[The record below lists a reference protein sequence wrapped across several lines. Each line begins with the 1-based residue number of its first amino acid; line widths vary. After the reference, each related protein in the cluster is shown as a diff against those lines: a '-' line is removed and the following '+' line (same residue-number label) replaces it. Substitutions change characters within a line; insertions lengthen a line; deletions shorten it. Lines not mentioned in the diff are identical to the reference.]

1 MIILGENRDDK
12 GTQLELLTKKIL
24 EFNGYKNIVKS
35 NIGPGGEEIDVT
47 GEYRLPNINGNS
59 VARKLICECKAHN
72 NNNNMNDWLKFLGKV
87 FVEEIERN
95 EEVFG
100 CFIALTG
107 VNGNVQGCYE
117 SIKNK
122 KNNISLIIGDNLF
135 DICKQIFNICKL
147 EEISNKIKK
156 YTNRQARMIDI
167 VYYDLSCYW
176 VIVYENFD
184 YTILSSDNNFV
195 INEKLELLIKLINNS
210 NNLSLKN
217 YVDLEEEARGIKRK
231 NILKSVI
238 LSEIIENMG
247 KWLIN
252 KTSYREINFT
262 EEEINLTINELIESG
277 FVIKEDKEISFLKDS
292 DEGFYSQLIEI
303 YKFLFNNLLI
313 VEKVIG
319 CKYYDEY
326 INKKLVENI
335 LEIQGNIKLST
346 EEVNEVI
353 NVLRLS
359 PTSLIYSLYPDEI
372 IVNHRKDNS
381 IINEKFNLEDK
392 NYYLR
397 KIHSFIKKDFINP
410 SLNKYFYNIR
420 NIREI
425 ETLEEIKVKTDEKI
439 INENKLHERI
449 GVGQLDES
457 LGSGYINILIRSD
470 CEQPWDLYNKNK
482 ES

>member
-47 GEYRLPNINGNS
+47 GEYSLPSINGN
-59 VARKLICECKAHN
+59 VTRKLICECKAHN

-87 FVEEIERN
+87 FVEEVERN

-107 VNGNVQGCYE
+107 VNGNAQGCYE
-117 SIKNK
+117 SIKSK
-122 KNNISLIIGDNLF
+122 KNNISLITGDNLF
-135 DICKQIFNICKL
+135 NICKQIFNICTL
-147 EEISNKIKK
+147 EEVNNKIKK
-156 YTNRQARMIDI
+156 YTNRQVRMIDI

-184 YTILSSDNNFV
+184 YTILSSDNKFI

-210 NNLSLKN
+210 NNLALKN
-217 YVDLEEEARGIKRK
+217 YVDLVEEAEGIKRK

-238 LSEIIENMG
+238 LSEAIENEG
-247 KWLIN
+247 KLLIE
-252 KTSYREINFT
+252 KINYKEVDFT
-262 EEEINLTINELIESG
+262 EEEINSIVNELIESDLI
-277 FVIKEDKEISFLKDS
+277 IKNKKEVRFLEDT
-292 DEGFYSQLIEI
+292 DEGFYSKLIEI

-313 VEKVIG
+313 IDKVIG
-319 CKYYDEY
+319 CKYYDEH

-335 LEIQGNIKLST
+335 MEIQGGINLSGK
-346 EEVNEVI
+346 EINEVI
-353 NVLRLS
+353 NVLKLS
-359 PTSLIYSLYPDEI
+359 PTALIYSFYPDAI
-372 IVNHRKDNS
+372 IVNHRNNTG
-381 IINEKFNLEDK
+381 IINEKVDLEDK

-397 KIHSFIKKDFINP
+397 KIHSFIKKDFTNP
-410 SLNKYFYNIR
+410 SLNKYFYSIR

-439 INENKLHERI
+439 IDENKLHERL

-457 LGSGYINILIRSD
+457 LGSGYINILLRSD
-470 CEQPWDLYNKNK
+470 AEEPWELYNKNK